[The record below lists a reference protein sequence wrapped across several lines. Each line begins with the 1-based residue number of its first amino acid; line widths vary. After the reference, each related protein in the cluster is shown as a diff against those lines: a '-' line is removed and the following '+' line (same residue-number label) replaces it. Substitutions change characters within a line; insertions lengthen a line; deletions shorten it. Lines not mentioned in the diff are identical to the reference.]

1 MSRQTVPTAQTRTHA
16 PAAAAPEDDVLEE
29 CTLWVAFITYLA
41 YFVLV
46 AVGYVKEFLF
56 PVHQKEK
63 DRQVRRQG
71 VPFFSSQCNGRKSIK
86 MCDRLFVKR
95 GGGQAG

>member
-1 MSRQTVPTAQTRTHA
+1 M
-16 PAAAAPEDDVLEE
+16 
-29 CTLWVAFITYLA
+29 AFITYLA

-63 DRQVRRQG
+63 DRQVSLRA
-71 VPFFSSQCNGRKSIK
+71 GRTG
-86 MCDRLFVKR
+86 CW
-95 GGGQAG
+95 GGRWAG